1 METLADFLKGGLGG
15 SGEEEESAE
24 LAGSG
29 LKSVETLGT
38 ETSGKGKAVSEEGRS
53 EVLES
58 TEMSMCEE
66 GKDSGTRGD
75 IKLGPMAIEGKM

>member
-38 ETSGKGKAVSEEGRS
+38 KTSSKAGL

-58 TEMSMCEE
+58 TKIYVCEE

-75 IKLGPMAIEGKM
+75 VKSGPVATEGRM

>member
-1 METLADFLKGGLGG
+1 MEILANFLKSGSEE
-15 SGEEEESAE
+15 SGEEEESVE
-24 LAGSG
+24 LAGRG

-38 ETSGKGKAVSEEGRS
+38 ETSGKASSK
-53 EVLES
+53 VLES

-75 IKLGPMAIEGKM
+75 VKSGLVATKGKM

>member
-1 METLADFLKGGLGG
+1 MLFR
-15 SGEEEESAE
+15 S
-24 LAGSG
+24 
-29 LKSVETLGT
+29 LGT
-38 ETSGKGKAVSEEGRS
+38 ETTGKAGS

-75 IKLGPMAIEGKM
+75 VKSSPVAIEGKM